1 MKKQLYSLPISF
13 RVAAVAFIGITI
25 LGIFLDFF
33 VFRSID
39 NAMRD
44 NAFKR
49 QQSNIAVSWEIL
61 RQKGADFKVINGQLY
76 AGTYQINENYEV
88 VDRIQDLVGGV
99 ATIFMGDTRVT
110 TNIKKPDG
118 TRAIGTKLAQGP
130 VYDSIFLNHRAFRG
144 EADIFGEPYFT
155 AYDPILNSSGDV
167 IGILFTGIK
176 QADFLNLTTIVV
188 HHIVIFMTLS
198 AIVLGLIIA
207 FLIRGLLSPIHS
219 IENAMLRLADNDH
232 AIAIPAINHQDEI
245 GRMARA
251 VLIFKDHMI
260 REKQLSEQQHAEDV
274 ARQQRSQH
282 VNMLIHEFNK
292 SIAIVVNNLTIAGD
306 ELEKEAQELSLTA
319 DETSH
324 QIISVGEASID
335 VSNNIKSV
343 AEAAKELTVSVFEID
358 KKIKESEKIAHTAVQ
373 EAHNTNMT
381 VTNLSNAA
389 QKIGDIV
396 QIIHKIASQTDLLAL
411 NATIEAARSGA
422 TGKGF
427 AIVASEVKILANQTS
442 KATKDIQIQIAQMQ
456 QISLTAV
463 NSIKSITDI
472 IIRMSDI
479 TTAIATLIDDQS
491 TATNEILKNV
501 QEVSNRTSCI
511 SKHIEKVTDSA
522 KTTGAMAIQT
532 FNYAKNLN
540 HNSIILHNDVE
551 KFIANVRS
559 P

>member
-1 MKKQLYSLPISF
+1 
-13 RVAAVAFIGITI
+13 
-25 LGIFLDFF
+25 
-33 VFRSID
+33 
-39 NAMRD
+39 
-44 NAFKR
+44 
-49 QQSNIAVSWEIL
+49 
-61 RQKGADFKVINGQLY
+61 
-76 AGTYQINENYEV
+76 
-88 VDRIQDLVGGV
+88 
-99 ATIFMGDTRVT
+99 
-110 TNIKKPDG
+110 
-118 TRAIGTKLAQGP
+118 
-130 VYDSIFLNHRAFRG
+130 
-144 EADIFGEPYFT
+144 
-155 AYDPILNSSGDV
+155 
-167 IGILFTGIK
+167 
-176 QADFLNLTTIVV
+176 
-188 HHIVIFMTLS
+188 
-198 AIVLGLIIA
+198 
-207 FLIRGLLSPIHS
+207 
-219 IENAMLRLADNDH
+219 
-232 AIAIPAINHQDEI
+232 
-245 GRMARA
+245 
-251 VLIFKDHMI
+251 
-260 REKQLSEQQHAEDV
+260 
-274 ARQQRSQH
+274 
-282 VNMLIHEFNK
+282 
-292 SIAIVVNNLTIAGD
+292 
-306 ELEKEAQELSLTA
+306 
-319 DETSH
+319 
-324 QIISVGEASID
+324 
-335 VSNNIKSV
+335 
-343 AEAAKELTVSVFEID
+343 
-358 KKIKESEKIAHTAVQ
+358 
-373 EAHNTNMT
+373 MT